1 MPLPG
6 VHLHL
11 PTPQAP
17 DQRWLPLPAGR
28 HQLAQPA
35 GPRSPPGLLCL
46 GDCEPTGVSP
56 APLLMTAGHPPGPPA
71 PACAVRSARC
81 PPTPTLQVSPPADP
95 VGRPCRTCSPCLPS
109 EVTDHGHC
117 PARSTTRPSS
127 CPPQRPLE
135 HRDTKSTLP
144 PRLSPGGPCAPA
156 RSRPGPSAAG
166 AYSRPAARVPAARKG
181 SPSRV
186 TGRCCWGDTGRRAPH
201 GSAVQSVPFFPRA
214 TLRVH
219 RCHWRARPRHGR
231 RVCPPPPAA
240 FRQDRRPWSPRLR
253 AAGAPASTCVR
264 AGRSGR
270 VSGTPAAW
278 PSPSPR
284 RRRSGPSEPNFR
296 SGCSATSQVP
306 SRERVERRVPERC
319 RPAGLAPAHHSAARA
334 VAEHARGHSGRTSTE
349 AGRALA
355 PTGRVPGGYAG
366 AWRAAGPGAPG

>member
-1 MPLPG
+1 MPPLRSPGPRPLPSTQ
-6 VHLHL
+6 HN
-11 PTPQAP
+11 PT
-17 DQRWLPLPAGR
+17 
-28 HQLAQPA
+28 QL
-35 GPRSPPGLLCL
+35 
-46 GDCEPTGVSP
+46 
-56 APLLMTAGHPPGPPA
+56 PPA
-71 PACAVRSARC
+71 PAATGTQGHEVHAAPSPLPWWLLHPRQGQTRTLGSRGIQQAGC
-81 PPTPTLQVSPPADP
+81 PCPRGQEGLAEQSDRTLLLGGHGPTRA
-95 VGRPCRTCSPCLPS
+95 
-109 EVTDHGHC
+109 
-117 PARSTTRPSS
+117 
-127 CPPQRPLE
+127 
-135 HRDTKSTLP
+135 
-144 PRLSPGGPCAPA
+144 
-156 RSRPGPSAAG
+156 
-166 AYSRPAARVPAARKG
+166 
-181 SPSRV
+181 SRV
-186 TGRCCWGDTGRRAPH
+186 GG
-201 GSAVQSVPFFPRA
+201 AVGPLFPRA

-284 RRRSGPSEPNFR
+284 RHRSGPSEPNFR

-334 VAEHARGHSGRTSTE
+334 VAEHARGHAGRAGAE